1 MWHKLEEKITKKK
14 NYYCNMD
21 QKTIENTLATRK
33 DLLDSNSVGNKSQD
47 KFVSG
52 CKGTLDN

>member
-1 MWHKLEEKITKKK
+1 
-14 NYYCNMD
+14 MD
-21 QKTIENTLATRK
+21 QKTTESTLASTRK
-33 DLLDSNSVGNKSQD
+33 DLLTLDSNSVGKKCQD